1 MPSPPRSPSGLGPSG
16 TGPSGPG
23 RVEFVILISAIMMI
37 VAFAI
42 DSMLPAL
49 PAISQAL
56 GVGDVSQ
63 RPLVISSF
71 LLGFAVGQLFVGT
84 LSDRYGRRGLM
95 LWSLFGFAVASLA
108 AALAPTFDHLL
119 VARAVQGIFA
129 AGARVI
135 VTSTVRD
142 RFEGRDMAQVMSLS
156 SMIFMAAPILAP
168 AMGQAILLV
177 GPWRWIFGALA
188 AIGLAIWAWVLWRL
202 PETLAAQDRIPIERD
217 TVIASAK
224 LVLTDRMSVGYSVA
238 MAMLSC
244 ALFGFLMSVQQI
256 FETTFQRADLLPT
269 GFAIMASGMAIA
281 SLLNAAFVQRF
292 GMRLIGHGALF
303 FFTIIAAVHA
313 TLSLSGYETLPVF
326 IGLQMLMM
334 MGFSFVA
341 GNFGAMAMEN
351 MGGAAGMA
359 SSLQG
364 SLANL
369 LGTVFGTII
378 GQSFDGTT
386 GPLYIGFTVSGV
398 VALVAVY
405 VTEGGRFF
413 VARHNH

>member
-1 MPSPPRSPSGLGPSG
+1 MPSSPTSPN
-16 TGPSGPG
+16 GPG

-119 VARAVQGIFA
+119 VARSVQGIFA

-168 AMGQAILLV
+168 AMGQAILFV

-202 PETLAAQDRIPIERD
+202 PETLAAQNRIPIERD

-281 SLLNAAFVQRF
+281 SLMNAAFVQRF

-303 FFTIIAAVHA
+303 FFTIIAAIHA
-313 TLSLSGYETLPVF
+313 ALSLNGYESLPVF

-413 VARHNH
+413 VARHTG

>member
-1 MPSPPRSPSGLGPSG
+1 MPSSPTSPN
-16 TGPSGPG
+16 GPG

-49 PAISQAL
+49 PAIAQAL

-71 LLGFAVGQLFVGT
+71 LLGFAIGQLFVGT

-119 VARAVQGIFA
+119 VARGVQGIFA

-188 AIGLAIWAWVLWRL
+188 AIGVAIWAWVLWRL
-202 PETLAAQDRIPIERD
+202 PETLAAQNRIPIERD
-217 TVIASAK
+217 TIIASAK

-238 MAMLSC
+238 TAMLSC

-281 SLLNAAFVQRF
+281 SLMNAAFVQRF

-303 FFTIIAAVHA
+303 FFTIIAAIHA
-313 TLSLSGYETLPVF
+313 ALSLNGYESLPVF

-405 VTEGGRFF
+405 VTEGGRYF
-413 VARHNH
+413 VARHSH

>member
-1 MPSPPRSPSGLGPSG
+1 MPSSPTSPN
-16 TGPSGPG
+16 GPG

-119 VARAVQGIFA
+119 VARGVQGIFA

-188 AIGLAIWAWVLWRL
+188 AIGVAIWAWVLWRL
-202 PETLAAQDRIPIERD
+202 PETLAAQNRIPIERD

-281 SLLNAAFVQRF
+281 SLMNAAFVQRF

-303 FFTIIAAVHA
+303 FFTIIAAIHA
-313 TLSLSGYETLPVF
+313 ALSLNGYESLPVF

>member
-1 MPSPPRSPSGLGPSG
+1 MPSSPTSPN
-16 TGPSGPG
+16 GPG

-63 RPLVISSF
+63 RPLVISAF

-119 VARAVQGIFA
+119 VARGVQGIFA

-202 PETLAAQDRIPIERD
+202 PETLAAQNRIPIERD

-281 SLLNAAFVQRF
+281 SLMNAAFVQRF

-303 FFTIIAAVHA
+303 FFTIIAAIHA
-313 TLSLSGYETLPVF
+313 ALSLNGYESLPVF

-413 VARHNH
+413 VARHTG

>member
-1 MPSPPRSPSGLGPSG
+1 MPSSPTSPN
-16 TGPSGPG
+16 GPG

-49 PAISQAL
+49 PAIAQAL

-119 VARAVQGIFA
+119 VARGVQGIFA

-188 AIGLAIWAWVLWRL
+188 AIGVAIWAWVLWRL
-202 PETLAAQDRIPIERD
+202 PETLAAQNRIPIERD
-217 TVIASAK
+217 TIIASAK

-281 SLLNAAFVQRF
+281 SLMNAAFVQRY

-313 TLSLSGYETLPVF
+313 ALSLNGYESLPVF

-359 SSLQG
+359 NSLQG

-386 GPLYIGFTVSGV
+386 GPLYMGFTVSGV

>member
-1 MPSPPRSPSGLGPSG
+1 MPSSPTSPN
-16 TGPSGPG
+16 GPG

-119 VARAVQGIFA
+119 VARGVQGIFA

-188 AIGLAIWAWVLWRL
+188 AIGVAIWAWVLWRM
-202 PETLAAQDRIPIERD
+202 PETLAAQNRIPIERD

-281 SLLNAAFVQRF
+281 SLMNAAFVQRF

-303 FFTIIAAVHA
+303 FFTIIAAIHA
-313 TLSLSGYETLPVF
+313 ALSLNGYESLPVF

-398 VALVAVY
+398 VALAAVY